1 MKIVKVNYDNQ
12 EHHQII
18 CDLMNHY
25 AQDPMGGGEALA
37 KEVLDNLVSGLK
49 TFGKATTFL
58 AYDNGKAI
66 ALINCI
72 LGFSTFK
79 AKPLMN
85 IHDVVVKDGYRG
97 KGVTQL
103 MLKAAEE
110 LAVELGCC
118 KLTLEVLEG
127 NAPAIRAYKKYGFDG
142 YELDPKMGK
151 AMFWEKKL

>member
-1 MKIVKVNYDNQ
+1 MKIVKANYDNQ
-12 EHHQII
+12 DHHQII
-18 CDLMNHY
+18 RDLMNHY
-25 AQDPMGGGEALA
+25 AQDPMGGGEPLA
-37 KEVLDNLVSGLK
+37 KEALDNLVSGLK
-49 TFGKATTFL
+49 AFGKATTFL
-58 AYDNGKAI
+58 AYDNDKAI
-66 ALINCI
+66 GLINCI

-79 AKPLMN
+79 AKTLMN
-85 IHDVVVKDGYRG
+85 IHDVIVKDGYRG
-97 KGVTQL
+97 KGVTQV

-110 LAVELGCC
+110 FAVELGCC

>member
-1 MKIVKVNYDNQ
+1 MNIVQANYDNQ
-12 EHHQII
+12 KHRQII

-25 AQDPMGGGEALA
+25 AQDPMGGGEALT
-37 KEVLDNLVSGLK
+37 KEVLDNLVAGLK
-49 TFGKATTFL
+49 AFGKATTFL
-58 AYDNGKAI
+58 VYDNDKAI
-66 ALINCI
+66 GLINCI

-85 IHDVVVKDGYRG
+85 IHDVIVKDGYRG

-103 MLKAAEE
+103 MLKAVEE

-127 NAPAIRAYKKYGFDG
+127 NKPAIRAYKKYGFDG
-142 YELDPKMGK
+142 YELDPNMGK